1 MTRKETSPSKEARQ
15 PASADWHL
23 PSMTPEDAAIFTS
36 KLLETCR
43 ALIMCYFVV
52 AEEQA
57 VIMATWILHTYVFEA
72 AEFTPY
78 LHITAPE
85 KECGKTNLMDL
96 LAAVAAKPVTSS
108 GTTPA
113 ALVRIVHA
121 MKPTIFIDEMDALL
135 KGSRESA
142 ESIRGILNAGFRRGG
157 VFRKCNATTHEL
169 EEFNTFCPKCLTG
182 IGELWDTVASRSI
195 PIVMRRKRRD
205 EVVASFRQRAVT
217 QVAAPIRTEL
227 EAWSARGAAEI
238 LQTFEPASIANL
250 SDRQNDIAEP
260 LLAMAQLA
268 GDGWLQRLTSALQTV
283 FKGASSENSSMG
295 ATLLADVRAIFG
307 ERKIDGIPSKDL
319 ATHLREIEGRP
330 WAEWSHGKGLTANNL
345 ARQLKTYCIYPQT
358 IRVGSET
365 PKGYRRGDF
374 EDAWSRYCPLSPAP
388 TTTTPQPASLLAESR
403 FSNRNKQP
411 AVAAAKSAS
420 NPHEQGVVAGV
431 AVERQVYGQ
440 KSVCGTHF
448 DVEL

>member
-1 MTRKETSPSKEARQ
+1 
-15 PASADWHL
+15 
-23 PSMTPEDAAIFTS
+23 
-36 KLLETCR
+36 
-43 ALIMCYFVV
+43 
-52 AEEQA
+52 
-57 VIMATWILHTYVFEA
+57 
-72 AEFTPY
+72 
-78 LHITAPE
+78 
-85 KECGKTNLMDL
+85 
-96 LAAVAAKPVTSS
+96 
-108 GTTPA
+108 
-113 ALVRIVHA
+113 
-121 MKPTIFIDEMDALL
+121 
-135 KGSRESA
+135 
-142 ESIRGILNAGFRRGG
+142 
-157 VFRKCNATTHEL
+157 
-169 EEFNTFCPKCLTG
+169 
-182 IGELWDTVASRSI
+182 
-195 PIVMRRKRRD
+195 
-205 EVVASFRQRAVT
+205 
-217 QVAAPIRTEL
+217 
-227 EAWSARGAAEI
+227 
-238 LQTFEPASIANL
+238 
-250 SDRQNDIAEP
+250 
-260 LLAMAQLA
+260 
-268 GDGWLQRLTSALQTV
+268 
-283 FKGASSENSSMG
+283 MG